1 MKKLIELTDALL
13 LGTDGWSD
21 AKPRYTARAI
31 LRNSDGLYAV
41 MYAKKFG
48 LYSLPGGGVENGES
62 IIDALKREILE
73 ETGCFCD
80 SIEDLGYVYENR
92 AACNYTQYSYYY
104 VVTSKGPLKPMEL
117 TEEEI
122 ENGTLLLWYPID
134 KIISLIENFC
144 PKTNQQK
151 YLQARDIA
159 ALTEYRKQEIR

>member
-21 AKPRYTARAI
+21 AEPRHTARAV

-41 MYAKKFG
+41 MYAKKSG
-48 LYSLPGGGVENGES
+48 LYALPGGGIEDGES

-80 SIEDLGYVYENR
+80 AIEELGYVYENR
-92 AACNYTQYSYYY
+92 AECDFTQYSYYY
-104 VVTSKGPLKPMEL
+104 AVTSSGPLKSIEL
-117 TEEEI
+117 TDEEI
-122 ENGTLLLWYPID
+122 ENGTLLLWYPLD
-134 KIISLIENFC
+134 KVISLIENFC
-144 PKTNQQK
+144 PETTQQK

-159 ALTEYRKQEIR
+159 ALTEYREQRT